1 MAQFPRSN
9 GDAGG
14 VAHYDVAQY
23 VNGAAVGVGVT
34 INPHGPAFDYIAIDF
49 GADMTN
55 DEFQTGGPIEAAIR
69 SIQQLATVAT
79 YEVQA
84 VQGPSAVRASK
95 FALYPVGIA
104 TTAFC
109 AALQADIRA
118 LGTISY
124 PDPANP
130 LGPALTY
137 DLSGATVA
145 ATTFGA

>member
-1 MAQFPRSN
+1 MAQITRTN
-9 GDAGG
+9 GDAGA
-14 VAHYDVAQY
+14 VANYDVKQY

-49 GADMTN
+49 GADLT
-55 DEFQTGGPIEAAIR
+55 DVAFQTGGPIEAAIR

-84 VQGPSAVRASK
+84 VQGTPVRGSK
-95 FALYPVGIA
+95 FALYPVGVA
-104 TTAFC
+104 TPAFI

-118 LGTISY
+118 LGTV
-124 PDPANP
+124 A
-130 LGPALTY
+130 TY

-145 ATTFGA
+145 VTTFGA

>member
-1 MAQFPRSN
+1 MAQFPRTN

-23 VNGAAVGVGVT
+23 VNGAAVGAGITV
-34 INPHGPAFDYIAIDF
+34 NPHGPAFDYIAVDF
-49 GADMTN
+49 GADMT
-55 DEFQTGGPIEAAIR
+55 DADFQTGGPVEAAIR

-84 VQGPSAVRASK
+84 VQGTAVRSSK

-118 LGTISY
+118 LGTV
-124 PDPANP
+124 
-130 LGPALTY
+130 GGY

-145 ATTFGA
+145 ATTFGG